1 MSAAQAQIIE
11 TQQRTIKRLER
22 ELSEIRRTSDEAVI
36 NATMNEVMAESLSE
50 IRRIASECEAVKV
63 GELSA
68 CATQI
73 LNNKQFVAITRYN
86 HREAVI
92 IPTELLG
99 LER

>member
-22 ELSEIRRTSDEAVI
+22 ELSEIRRINGEASI
-36 NATMNEVMAESLSE
+36 NAAIMAETLSE
-50 IRRIASECEAVKV
+50 IRRIASECESVKI

-73 LNNKQFVAITRYN
+73 LNNKQPVAITRYS

-99 LER
+99 VER